1 MVFAVRTDLKMK
13 TGKMCAQV
21 AHAAVEAARI
31 AEAEEPKLLQLWE
44 SHGCAKICL
53 KVLSFMMTGS
63 GGKGARGHAC
73 PSPIT

>member
-1 MVFAVRTDLKMK
+1 MSQVKMVFAVRTDLKMK

-53 KVLSFMMTGS
+53 KVLSFM
-63 GGKGARGHAC
+63 KVHAC